1 MGIIFIIVA
10 LFLST
15 RVDFINGNMTHT
27 ALLPKYHY
35 LMIVFIA
42 TLALYYIYKLHNHDH
57 IMQGLVYACA
67 LCLFVGILIPYT
79 DNLLYEHA
87 HIFFTSLG
95 SLFAIGIVIRM
106 IERQSMVNYHKAMI
120 ERGYLTFVI
129 ALLSA
134 IFFFCGQ
141 FNGLFEVAGLSAFV
155 LFVEYDMKKP
165 RE

>member
-1 MGIIFIIVA
+1 MGIIFIVVA

-27 ALLPKYHY
+27 ALLPEYHY
-35 LMIVFIA
+35 IMIVYIA
-42 TLALYYIYKLHNHDH
+42 TLALYYLYRLHNHDP
-57 IMQGLVYACA
+57 ILQGLLYSCA
-67 LCLFVGILIPYT
+67 FCLFAGILIPYT
-79 DNLLYEHA
+79 DNLFYEHA

-106 IERQSMVNYHKAMI
+106 IDCQSLTNYHKAMV

-141 FNGLFEVAGLSAFV
+141 FNGLFEVTGLSAFV

-165 RE
+165 RN

>member
-1 MGIIFIIVA
+1 MGLIFIIAA

-27 ALLPKYHY
+27 ALIPEYHY
-35 LMIVFIA
+35 VMIVYIGM
-42 TLALYYIYKLHNHDH
+42 LVLYYIYRLHNHDH
-57 IMQGLVYACA
+57 VLQGLVYTCA
-67 LCLFVGILIPYT
+67 SCLFVGILIPYT
-79 DNLLYEHA
+79 DNLFYEHA
-87 HIFFTSLG
+87 HIFFMSSG
-95 SLFAIGIVIRM
+95 SLLAIGIVIRM
-106 IERQSMVNYHKAMI
+106 IEQQSMINYHKAMI

-165 RE
+165 RV

>member
-1 MGIIFIIVA
+1 MGIIFIVVA

-27 ALLPKYHY
+27 ALLPEYHY
-35 LMIVFIA
+35 IMIVYIA
-42 TLALYYIYKLHNHDH
+42 TLALYYLYRLHNHDP
-57 IMQGLVYACA
+57 ILQGLLYSCA
-67 LCLFVGILIPYT
+67 FCLFAGILIPYT
-79 DNLLYEHA
+79 DNLFYEHA

-106 IERQSMVNYHKAMI
+106 IDRQSLTNYHKAMV

-165 RE
+165 RN

>member
-1 MGIIFIIVA
+1 MGIIFIVVA

-15 RVDFINGNMTHT
+15 RVDFIYGNMTHT
-27 ALLPKYHY
+27 ALLPEYHY
-35 LMIVFIA
+35 IMIVYIA
-42 TLALYYIYKLHNHDH
+42 TLALYYLYRLHNHDP
-57 IMQGLVYACA
+57 ILQGLLYSCA
-67 LCLFVGILIPYT
+67 FCLFAGILIPYT
-79 DNLLYEHA
+79 DNLFYEHA

-106 IERQSMVNYHKAMI
+106 IDRQSLTNYHKAMV

-141 FNGLFEVAGLSAFV
+141 FNGLFEVTGLSAFV

-165 RE
+165 RN